1 MALAHLL
8 HYSKEE
14 VNDMRYSVLAGRVLF
29 SLLLVMAGVGLFSSQ
44 QIAFAAAQ
52 GVPLASIAVPISGLL
67 AVLGGLSIALGYKA
81 KWGAALIVLFLVPV
95 TLMMHNFWSV
105 NDPAVAQ
112 DQMAHFMKNLSLIG
126 SALFISYF
134 GSGPLSL
141 DARDRGYSEDG
152 KERAAA

>member
-1 MALAHLL
+1 
-8 HYSKEE
+8 
-14 VNDMRYSVLAGRVLF
+14 
-29 SLLLVMAGVGLFSSQ
+29 
-44 QIAFAAAQ
+44 
-52 GVPLASIAVPISGLL
+52 
-67 AVLGGLSIALGYKA
+67 
-81 KWGAALIVLFLVPV
+81 
-95 TLMMHNFWSV
+95 MMHNFWSV